1 MQKKNVSQKLGWV
14 ALVGSLFALPCLSLA
29 QPGEGYGHGRGRR
42 GSGGPGDNMRV
53 LRKLDLSDA
62 QRDSVRAIFEEMR
75 ATGNMKRVAESRKAL
90 NDAVEA
96 LADDGEIKDLA
107 FQLGEAEGEAAIER
121 KQMQQKIEDVLTDD
135 QRQKLSEKK
144 AERKAK
150 IEESRKHMEERFER
164 RKHGTPK
171 PL

>member
-29 QPGEGYGHGRGRR
+29 QPGEGHGRGHR
-42 GSGGPGDNMRV
+42 GPGGDMRV
-53 LRKLDLSDA
+53 LSQLDLSDA
-62 QRDSVRAIFEEMR
+62 QRDSLRAIFEEMR

-107 FQLGEAEGEAAIER
+107 FQLGEAEGAAAIER

-150 IEESRKHMEERFER
+150 IEESRKRMEERFER
-164 RKHGTPK
+164 RKQENPK
-171 PL
+171 SL